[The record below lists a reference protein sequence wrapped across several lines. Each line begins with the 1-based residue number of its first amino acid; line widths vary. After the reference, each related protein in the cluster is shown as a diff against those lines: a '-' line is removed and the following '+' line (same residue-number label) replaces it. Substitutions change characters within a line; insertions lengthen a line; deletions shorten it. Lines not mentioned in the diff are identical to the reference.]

1 MGRFDDLRQRA
12 GITQPTGGGVSKR
25 PKRIEI
31 STRAVTPTPPTLTRP
46 ERPTL
51 PILDIRQSPL
61 MKEIQAQPVQT
72 KTVAPMSD
80 IEIKARQLPVIGPA
94 LKGLD
99 IAGEKLDPIASLMRS
114 LYTPG
119 AGLSK
124 IGALTGIAERTAGL
138 GAARLAQSP
147 IAQSALMK
155 LGIYNPSLVG
165 KIAKIAA
172 TEAVVGAPLGA
183 AQTQMISPDASV
195 GELAKGAALGAA
207 FGGALGGAVPIVGKG
222 VSALRELAG
231 RRTKIGPQAAETLAL
246 PPSQAEARISAARER
261 GNLPYGEEPITAQG
275 KVEPLGLPEPTIA
288 PPTQARVETRPNIYR
303 EKFENLI
310 NTAKQMKLTPGRES
324 EELESLWTQ
333 MADRTDPSLNELID
347 LAYPKQVSKVTPSSL
362 ASAKELQRAREVAGV
377 PSRVKGFED
386 RYKRFAGEVGLPQER
401 VGFRQPQVEVTA
413 PKRKFAQTETK
424 QPPSTEQL
432 RVPTVVQRAEVPAQ
446 PTARQPGERG
456 FVQTLEESGK
466 LTPEVQARMSESEKR
481 GYEQITNIETVNS
494 ANTRIEKLGI
504 DRAEAQLLG
513 KTKFKADD
521 VATGMRLIQQ
531 LQDAGQVERAVS
543 IVEKVAK
550 QLTEAGQTVQA
561 ASIWNRLTPEG
572 ALLATQRKVNRINE
586 SLLTGQK
593 EVKIT
598 PEQAQNITDAAG
610 AIQSAGASKERAGT
624 VMEIMDR
631 VRKGGEI
638 TAADKQTLA
647 DFVSDARRFIKT
659 TDARPPRPANV
670 PKEMQDIR
678 VRDRVTSFLESQ
690 EQAAKER
697 LRAKGIQ
704 ISSNP
709 LDVWADYAYIGAL
722 KLAKGA
728 IKFADFGEQMIK
740 DFGEDVRPHLRNL
753 YEKSQEILNQST
765 KKINEQVISQAE
777 RVAESFIK
785 QKGNQLSPD
794 DVNLIRDMSQKVS
807 SLADKERRVASQDLQ
822 ALVQSFEKAGVG
834 RKLATAQYISMLLN
848 PLTQIRNVVGNEMMY
863 RLERM
868 AKLIGTP
875 IDIAASKITGGPR
888 TISFKSGPS
897 IWDDFFKPAKDYWVS
912 LPKGARAG
920 ARGVSPEGLTTKYE
934 IQGQAFRSKYNPLT
948 YMEKALGATL
958 QGFDYAAYTR
968 ATNQRLSEMAYLDAL
983 NSEIKG
989 DDAIRNHM
997 QTYMTNLDDAT
1008 HNIAKDYGKFAT
1020 LQDDSLLAQKIMGFR
1035 RGANVLST
1043 FGASKEFGAGSLV
1056 VPFAKTPANL
1066 LLRGLDYSPAGIIK
1080 ALKQTHDVLRNPNT
1094 DLTRADV
1101 INSVTRALMGTG
1113 MGSAAYWLADKGA
1126 MFGRSNKD
1134 PEVRKLMQG
1143 TGIKDFQINGSALS
1157 RMIKAVGTGG
1167 NVDQAAKLQSGD
1179 TLWAYQWAQPSS
1191 MPMAIGSNIY
1201 QSKKEEQGAIR
1212 TAGEAALAGATT
1224 LLDSSVLSG
1233 IREIFQIPPG
1243 EDNVFKAVSMNLIKQ
1258 LPSQFVP
1265 SMARQFNVLF
1275 DPKLRETYAMPEDVI
1290 GKITGQA
1297 EAALPGLAQRM
1308 PQRVSTLGEPQTRPN
1323 SIFDVFI
1330 SPSARSEYKPTPEAK
1345 LVIDLLNATGDKSL
1359 APRAVSKYLSGK
1371 DVTTKEQRRVDL
1383 TPEQYVELQTI
1394 VGQETAKRL
1403 SKINPDLP
1411 TDKKIAAVVKAFDE
1425 AGKIGRNKLKKD
1437 IGLQPTK

>member
-1 MGRFDDLRQRA
+1 MSRFDDLRKSA
-12 GITQPTGGGVSKR
+12 GISPIGTTKKKEKSTLQSVNL
-25 PKRIEI
+25 
-31 STRAVTPTPPTLTRP
+31 STRAVTPSAPEPMTPVSTRP
-46 ERPTL
+46 VRPPQMVSL
-51 PILDIRQSPL
+51 PSFDVTKSPL
-61 MKEIQAQPVQT
+61 LQT
-72 KTVAPMSD
+72 ISKQEPMQ
-80 IEIKARQLPVIGPA
+80 IEEKARQVPVLGSI

-99 IAGEKLDPIASLMRS
+99 IAAQKTEPLAALMRS
-114 LYTPG
+114 FYTPG
-119 AGLSK
+119 AGAANLAGLTRAAGTAVGK
-124 IGALTGIAERTAGL
+124 ALPGL
-138 GAARLAQSP
+138 GATTAG
-147 IAQSALMK
+147 K
-155 LGIYNPSLVG
+155 VG
-165 KIAKIAA
+165 KAA
-172 TEAVVGAPLGA
+172 LTEGIVGAPLGA

-207 FGGALGGAVPIVGKG
+207 FGGVIGGAAPLVGKG
-222 VSALRELAG
+222 VKALRDLAA
-231 RRTKIGPQAAETLAL
+231 RRTGITEHLTQPTLTLPQGRG
-246 PPSQAEARISAARER
+246 EARISAAMER
-261 GNLPYGEEPITAQG
+261 SRLAPSEEPIISTG
-275 KVEPLGLPEPTIA
+275 RVRTPEPIGLPEPTIGE
-288 PPTQARVETRPNIYR
+288 PTRARVETRPNIYTQ
-303 EKFENLI
+303 KLENLFE
-310 NTAKQMKLTPGRES
+310 TANQMKFTPGREL
-324 EELESLWTQ
+324 EELESLWSRL
-333 MADRTDPSLNELID
+333 ADPSDPNLSGLID
-347 LAYPKQVSKVTPSSL
+347 LAYPKQVSKVSPTSL
-362 ASAKELQRAREVAGV
+362 SQARELQRAREVAGV
-377 PSRVKGFED
+377 PSRVKGLEE
-386 RYKRFAGEVGLPQER
+386 RYQPFAGDVGLPRER
-401 VGFRQPQVEVTA
+401 VGFRQPQVEVIPPT
-413 PKRKFAQTETK
+413 RKFAPTGKKGKAEPTPISPTGAPQV
-424 QPPSTEQL
+424 STE
-432 RVPTVVQRAEVPAQ
+432 VPGAVQRAEVPTQ
-446 PTARQPGERG
+446 PTSRQPGERAFFSNIEQG
-456 FVQTLEESGK
+456 G
-466 LTPEVQARMSESEKR
+466 LTPEVQARMSASEKR

-494 ANTRIEKLGI
+494 ANARIERIGV

-521 VATGMRLIQQ
+521 VATGMRLIQE
-531 LQDAGQVERAVS
+531 LQNAGQVERAVS
-543 IVEKVAK
+543 VAEKVAK

-561 ASIWNRLTPEG
+561 ASIWARLSPEG
-572 ALLATQRKVNRINE
+572 ALLAAQRKVNRINE
-586 SLLTGQK
+586 NLLRGQA
-593 EVKIT
+593 EVKLS
-598 PEQAQNITDAAG
+598 PAQAQEITDAAS
-610 AIQSAGASKERAGT
+610 AIQASGASKERAGT
-624 VMEIMDR
+624 VMEIMER
-631 VRKGGEI
+631 VRKGEEI

-647 DFVSDARRFIKT
+647 DFVADAKRFIKT
-659 TDARPPRPANV
+659 SDARPPRPASV
-670 PKEMQDIR
+670 PKEMQDTR
-678 VRDRVTSFLESQ
+678 VRDRVTSFLEAQ

-765 KKINEQVISQAE
+765 KKINEQVVSQAE
-777 RVAESFIK
+777 RVAEGFIK
-785 QKGNQLSPD
+785 QKGNQLAPD

-807 SLADKERRVASQDLQ
+807 SLADKERRLASQDLQ
-822 ALVQSFEKAGVG
+822 ALMQSFEKAGVG
-834 RKLATAQYISMLLN
+834 RKLAAAQYISMLLN

-868 AKLIGTP
+868 TKLIGTP

-888 TISFKSGPS
+888 TVSFKSGPAV
-897 IWDDFFKPAKDYWVS
+897 WDDFFKPAKDYWSSV
-912 LPKGARAG
+912 PEGARAG

-934 IQGQAFRSKYNPLT
+934 IQGQAFRSKYNPMT
-948 YMEKALGATL
+948 YLEKALGASL

-983 NSEIKG
+983 NKGIKG

-1113 MGSAAYWLADKGA
+1113 MGAAAYWLADKGVIW
-1126 MFGRSNKD
+1126 GRSSKD
-1134 PEVRKLMQG
+1134 PEVRKLMQASG
-1143 TGIKDFQINGSALS
+1143 VKDFQINGSAIM
-1157 RMIKAVGTGG
+1157 RVMQAIGTGG
-1167 NVDQAAKLQSGD
+1167 DIDKAAKLQSGD
-1179 TLWAYQWAQPSS
+1179 TLWGYQWAQPSS

-1201 QSKKEEQGAIR
+1201 QSRKEEQGALQ

-1233 IREIFQIPPG
+1233 IREIFQIPQS
-1243 EDNVFKAVSMNLIKQ
+1243 EDNVFKAVGMNLLKQ

-1275 DPKLRETYAMPEDVI
+1275 DEKQRETMAMPEDTL
-1290 GKITGQA
+1290 GKITNYA
-1297 EAALPGLAQRM
+1297 ESTIPGLAQRM
-1308 PQRVSTLGEPQTRPN
+1308 PQKVSTLGEPQTRPN

-1330 SPSARSEYKPTPEAK
+1330 SPAARSEYKPTPESK
-1345 LVIDLLNATGDKSL
+1345 LVIDLLNATGDKNL

-1371 DVTTKEQRRVDL
+1371 DVTTGEERKVNL
-1383 TPEQYVELQTI
+1383 TPEQYVELQKI

-1411 TDKKIAAVVKAFDE
+1411 TDKKISAVIKAFDE

-1437 IGLQPTK
+1437 IGLKPTK